1 MKKRILSLLTSLVCA
16 ASTGLSAFAAGADK
30 NLAANITAQSYEM
43 PIKDFWVVSDG
54 TENWVS
60 RSPISDF
67 FDENGKYTI
76 AYDNEEKGIIEVMHP
91 QGTPDKVTITRAMPL
106 VGGVTCDSKG
116 NLYVA
121 YGDIDKAKTGKICT
135 FAVYKYSR
143 KGKLLGKAEYYPT
156 DLDASTRGA
165 FTTGNCAMEFQG
177 DLLICS
183 YGRIMYSEHQS
194 NAVFCV
200 DTATMTEDPVYYC
213 RTGHSFDQSV
223 LAVDDNTVVFAD
235 LGDAYPRGFS
245 INIISKTASG
255 KQSKKSVTPFQFYG
269 ETGDNYTNAYLA
281 GIARVNTG
289 VALVGAS
296 AKEYSA
302 KFRGAAK
309 QLFMQ
314 VIDVESGESI
324 LKGDTRADGSK
335 GIVWLT
341 NYTDG
346 CTVGRANAAALDDSR
361 VIIMWEKWRDE
372 DFVSSYYS
380 IVKSDGT
387 VLKDSVPMQQAR
399 VNGMEELKT
408 DGTTVYWTYTDGTT
422 ATTYTMRPD
431 SAASNSINNATVKL
445 AFEKKAYT
453 GKAIKPAVT
462 VECNGVK
469 LKKSTDYTVTYK
481 NNKNIGT
488 ASVTVKG
495 KGSYSG
501 KKTVKFTIT
510 PKAVS
515 GFTVT
520 EGSSRNTLK
529 WSAVTGAAG
538 YEIEIKK
545 YVSSN
550 GSQFTYDKT
559 VTKTAKKAAYNHK
572 VSASPYTAYSYRVRP
587 FVKVNGVKIYGEW
600 SSVINPYF

>member
-1 MKKRILSLLTSLVCA
+1 
-16 ASTGLSAFAAGADK
+16 
-30 NLAANITAQSYEM
+30 
-43 PIKDFWVVSDG
+43 
-54 TENWVS
+54 
-60 RSPISDF
+60 
-67 FDENGKYTI
+67 
-76 AYDNEEKGIIEVMHP
+76 MHP
-91 QGTPDKVTITRAMPL
+91 QGTPDKVTIPFAMPK

-121 YGDIDKAKTGKICT
+121 YGDDDEAGTGKICT

-143 KGKLLGKAEYYPT
+143 RGKLLGKAEYFPT
-156 DLDASTRGA
+156 DLDASTRAA
-165 FTTGNCAMEFQG
+165 FTAGNCAMEFQG

-183 YGRIMYSEHQS
+183 YGRRMYSEHQS

-200 DTATMTEDPVYYC
+200 DTATMTENPVYYC

-223 LAVDDNTVVFAD
+223 LVMDEHTVVFAD
-235 LGDAYPRGFS
+235 HGDAYPRGFS
-245 INIISKTASG
+245 INIISKTDSG
-255 KQSKKSVTPFQFYG
+255 KQNKKSVTPFQFYG
-269 ETGDNYTNAYLA
+269 EIGDNYTNAYLA
-281 GIARVNTG
+281 GIAKVNTG

-361 VIIMWEKWRDE
+361 LLVMWERWRKGE
-372 DFVSSYYS
+372 FVNSYYS

-387 VLKDSVPMQQAR
+387 VVTDSVPMQYAR
-399 VNGMEELKT
+399 INAREELKT
-408 DGTTVYWTYTDGTT
+408 NGTTAYWTYANGKT
-422 ATTYTMRPD
+422 AAATYTLRSDKPY
-431 SAASNSINNATVKL
+431 ASSINGAVIKL
-445 AFEKKAYT
+445 AYEQKVYT

-462 VECNGVK
+462 VDYNGVI
-469 LKKSTDYTVTYK
+469 LKKGRDYTVTYK
-481 NNKNIGT
+481 NNKNAGT
-488 ASVTVKG
+488 ASVIIKG

-501 KKTVKFTIT
+501 KQTLKFSIIS
-510 PKAVS
+510 KAVN

-520 EGSSRNTLK
+520 EGTSKNTLK
-529 WSAVTGAAG
+529 WKPVAGAVG
-538 YEIEIKK
+538 YEIEIDK
-545 YVSSN
+545 YVLSD
-550 GSQFTYDKT
+550 GAYGYDKT
-559 VTKTAKKAAYNHK
+559 ITKTSKKASYVHK
-572 VSASPYTAYSYRVRP
+572 KSAGSDYAFSYRVRAITM
-587 FVKVNGVKIYGEW
+587 VNGVKVYSDWKGSDIYYG
-600 SSVINPYF
+600 